1 MSRVANLALG
11 LALPVTLAVLWQVAA
26 STNVI
31 DPAQW
36 ASPTLVVQA
45 FGTQFADPQF
55 WTDLSAS
62 LVRAAEGTALGVVAG
77 IPLGVG
83 LGLSSTLRGLFAPVL
98 DAAKAVPFFT
108 WVPLLSVWVG
118 SGEEGKVTFI
128 ALAAA
133 LPVLFSTIEGVFSIQ
148 PRHRE
153 LARLLKLRAATVLR
167 RVILPGAAPGI
178 LRGVHLSLLYGWL
191 GTIGAEYF
199 FQAGPGIGGNIMGAR
214 ELFALD
220 IVVVDMI
227 VIGLIGIL
235 LDNLA
240 RGAERYWL
248 RGQGGH
254 SA

>member
-1 MSRVANLALG
+1 MNRVATLSLG
-11 LALPVTLAVLWQVAA
+11 LALPLAVAAFWQTAA
-26 STNVI
+26 STNLI
-31 DPAQW
+31 DATQW
-36 ASPTLVVQA
+36 ASPVLVVQA

-62 LVRAAEGTALGVVAG
+62 LVRAALGTALGVIAG
-77 IPLGVG
+77 IPLGLV
-83 LGLSSTLRGLFAPVL
+83 LGLSRHVRAVFAPIL
-98 DAAKAVPFFT
+98 DAAKVIPFFT
-108 WVPLLSVWVG
+108 WVPLLSVWAG
-118 SGEEGKVTFI
+118 SGETGKITFI

-153 LARLLKLRAATVLR
+153 LAHLLRLRPVTVLR

-178 LRGVHLSLLYGWL
+178 LRGVHLALLYGWL
-191 GTIGAEYF
+191 ATIGAEYF

-214 ELFALD
+214 ELYELD
-220 IVVVDMI
+220 VVVADMI

-235 LDNLA
+235 LDILA
-240 RGAERYWL
+240 HGAERYWL
-248 RGQGGH
+248 RGQGRH